1 MTPVCRISSDR
12 RSYGGRQQFGGAS
25 ETKSPNGN
33 GRPSRSHAEIF
44 GNQVLIATEDMK
56 GACCQ
61 VPLCLFDV
69 RYTAVLEPS

>member
-44 GNQVLIATEDMK
+44 GKAYSISGAYSYGGHEGGVLSGTTLPI
-56 GACCQ
+56 
-61 VPLCLFDV
+61 
-69 RYTAVLEPS
+69 